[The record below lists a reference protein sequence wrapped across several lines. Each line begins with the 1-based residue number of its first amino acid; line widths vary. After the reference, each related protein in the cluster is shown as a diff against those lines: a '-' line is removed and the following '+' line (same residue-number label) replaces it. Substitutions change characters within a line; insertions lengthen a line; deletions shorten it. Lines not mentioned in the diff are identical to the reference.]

1 LKKQNIDSML
11 ESEQRMSTNMCT
23 CGELRKAAR
32 AVTMLYDDAVK
43 STGLLSTQFTVLHV
57 IYKSDAIRISDL
69 AARLGMDR
77 TTLTRNLAILEREG
91 LIKISEGK
99 DHRTRNVTA
108 TQKGRGAVTRAIPLW
123 NEVQDKVKQKMGE
136 SSWQGLMQSLG
147 EFVNVT
153 AELTNQNDRNV

>member
-1 LKKQNIDSML
+1 
-11 ESEQRMSTNMCT
+11 MSADTCT
-23 CGELRKAAR
+23 CGALRKATR
-32 AVTMLYDDAVK
+32 AITLLYDNAFK
-43 STGLLSTQFTVLHV
+43 SSGLLSTQFDVLHV
-57 IYKSDAIRISDL
+57 ICKSDSTRISDL

-99 DHRTRNVTA
+99 DHRTRNVTV
-108 TQKGRGAVTRAIPLW
+108 TQKGRGAITRAIPLW

-153 AELTNQNDRNV
+153 DELTNQNNRNV

>member
-1 LKKQNIDSML
+1 ML
-11 ESEQRMSTNMCT
+11 ELEQRMSADTCT
-23 CGELRKAAR
+23 CGALRKAAR
-32 AVTMLYDDAVK
+32 AITLLYDNAFK
-43 STGLLSTQFTVLHV
+43 SSGLLSTQFNVLHA
-57 IYKSDAIRISDL
+57 IYKSDSTRISDL

-153 AELTNQNDRNV
+153 DELTNQNDRNV

>member
-1 LKKQNIDSML
+1 ML
-11 ESEQRMSTNMCT
+11 ELEQRISADTCT
-23 CGELRKAAR
+23 CGTLRKAAR
-32 AVTMLYDDAVK
+32 AITILYDNAFQ
-43 STGLLSTQFTVLHV
+43 SSGLLSTQFNVLHV
-57 IYKSDAIRISDL
+57 IYKSDSIRISDL

-91 LIKISEGK
+91 FIKISEGK

-108 TQKGRGAVTRAIPLW
+108 TQKGRGAVTRVLW

-136 SSWQGLMQSLG
+136 RSWQGLMQSLG

-153 AELTNQNDRNV
+153 AELTNQNDGNV

>member
-1 LKKQNIDSML
+1 ML
-11 ESEQRMSTNMCT
+11 ESEQRMSADT
-23 CGELRKAAR
+23 CACGSMRKAAR
-32 AVTMLYDDAVK
+32 AITLLYDNAFK
-43 STGLLSTQFTVLHV
+43 STGLLSTQFTVLHS

-99 DHRTRNVTA
+99 DQRTRNVTA

-123 NEVQDKVKQKMGE
+123 NEVQDKVKQKMGG
-136 SSWQGLMQSLG
+136 SSWHELMQNLG
-147 EFVNVT
+147 GFLKVT
-153 AELTNQNDRNV
+153 DLLTNQNDRNI

>member
-1 LKKQNIDSML
+1 MSEL
-11 ESEQRMSTNMCT
+11 EQKMSADTCT
-23 CGELRKAAR
+23 CGTLRKAAR
-32 AVTMLYDDAVK
+32 AITLLYDNAFK
-43 STGLLSTQFTVLHV
+43 SSGLLSTQFNVLHV
-57 IYKSDAIRISDL
+57 IYKSDSIRISDL
-69 AARLGMDR
+69 AAKLGMDR

-91 LIKISEGK
+91 FIKILEGK

-123 NEVQDKVKQKMGE
+123 NEVQDRVKQKMGE
-136 SSWQGLMQSLG
+136 NSWQGLMQSLG

>member
-1 LKKQNIDSML
+1 
-11 ESEQRMSTNMCT
+11 
-23 CGELRKAAR
+23 
-32 AVTMLYDDAVK
+32 
-43 STGLLSTQFTVLHV
+43 
-57 IYKSDAIRISDL
+57 
-69 AARLGMDR
+69 MDR

-91 LIKISEGK
+91 IIKISEGK

-108 TQKGRGAVTRAIPLW
+108 TQKGHRAVIRAIPLS

-153 AELTNQNDRNV
+153 DKLTNQNDRSV

>member
-1 LKKQNIDSML
+1 ML
-11 ESEQRMSTNMCT
+11 ELEQTMSADT
-23 CGELRKAAR
+23 CDALRKAAR
-32 AVTMLYDDAVK
+32 AITLLYDDALK
-43 STGLLSTQFTVLHV
+43 SSGLLSTQFNVLYA
-57 IYKSDAIRISDL
+57 IYKSDSTRISDL
-69 AARLGMDR
+69 AARLGVDR

-99 DHRTRNVTA
+99 DDRTRNVTA
-108 TQKGRGAVTRAIPLW
+108 TQKGRGPVTRAIPLW

-153 AELTNQNDRNV
+153 DELTNQNDRNV